1 MKIKIVVC
9 QLLNTLFSI
18 ITFVATQSAKTFLC
32 RLDYEKKN
40 FLKQNM
46 QIFDNY
52 QINDTPIFE
61 ASIEKEIKEIQ
72 EEMPDI
78 QRNFDQMDKEFKIS
92 LSNYLLL
99 HSFYFIRNLITKTYR
114 GYKINYDSWRKK
126 WRNWENQHSS

>member
-1 MKIKIVVC
+1 
-9 QLLNTLFSI
+9 
-18 ITFVATQSAKTFLC
+18 
-32 RLDYEKKN
+32 
-40 FLKQNM
+40 M